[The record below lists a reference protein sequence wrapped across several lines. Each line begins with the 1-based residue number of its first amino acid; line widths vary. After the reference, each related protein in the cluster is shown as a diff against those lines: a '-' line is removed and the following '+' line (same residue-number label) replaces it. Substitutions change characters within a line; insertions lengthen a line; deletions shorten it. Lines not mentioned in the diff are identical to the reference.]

1 MQVIVTNQ
9 FFIFLFYFFITDLN
23 ALNNVLLEND
33 EIGEEK
39 NNSNLNES

>member
-1 MQVIVTNQ
+1 MQVIVTNHFC
-9 FFIFLFYFFITDLN
+9 FFYITDLN
-23 ALNNVLLEND
+23 ALNNELLENN